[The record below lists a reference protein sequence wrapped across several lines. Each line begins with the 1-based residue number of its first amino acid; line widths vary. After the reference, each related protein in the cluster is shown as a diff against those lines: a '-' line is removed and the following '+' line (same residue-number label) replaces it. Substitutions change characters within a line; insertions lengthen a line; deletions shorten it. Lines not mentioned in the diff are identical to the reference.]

1 MTIVYDAN
9 GDEVAMI
16 DMGRQRPIQP
26 EQSFTLAGRDLT
38 CIVCFVTADTGSDF
52 CTPCRDRMKGTA

>member
-1 MTIVYDAN
+1 MS
-9 GDEVAMI
+9 I

-38 CIVCFVTADTGSDF
+38 CIVCFVPADAGSDF
-52 CTPCRDRMKGTA
+52 CTPCRDELRGTA

>member
-1 MTIVYDAN
+1 MPAFPVS
-9 GDEVAMI
+9 I
-16 DMGRQRPIQP
+16 DVGRQRPIQP

-52 CTPCRDRMKGTA
+52 CGPCRDRLKGTA